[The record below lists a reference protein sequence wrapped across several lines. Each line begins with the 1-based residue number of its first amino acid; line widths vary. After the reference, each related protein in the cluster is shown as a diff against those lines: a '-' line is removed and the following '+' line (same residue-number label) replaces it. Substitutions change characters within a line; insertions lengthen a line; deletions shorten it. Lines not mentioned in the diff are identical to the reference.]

1 MTRRFQRMRGAGRSA
16 RGIGVLVA
24 VALALGVGSLTF
36 AANRDD
42 STLAFLI
49 STSDLGLLYGEFE
62 EECPQGFELT
72 LEAGRRI
79 PSLALPRAAR
89 MDAPAAKFF

>member
-72 LEAGRRI
+72 LEVRI